1 MPETPSSTPPA
12 SIPSLKREG
21 GTAGAPLVTI
31 VTPAMNEEDN
41 LPALHKRIVSALEG
55 VPWEWIVV
63 DDQSTDKTYEV
74 MTDIA
79 REDRRVRCIRFA
91 RNFGSHTAIACGLH
105 HARGR
110 TATVMAADLQD
121 PPETIP
127 VLLDEWR
134 KGSHVVWAQRG
145 RREGEK
151 ASTLGFARIYYFI
164 MRRVVGIKQMPATGA
179 DFFLIDRR
187 VMDAFRGFR
196 EANVSI
202 FALLTWMGFRQSTVT
217 YTKEAR
223 KSGQSKWTFEKK
235 LKLVVDSITSFTYL
249 PIRLMSYFGFVSACL
264 GLLYA
269 SVVVINALR
278 GAQLPYG
285 WASTICV
292 ILVIGGIQMLMMGVL
307 GEYLWRALDESRAR
321 PRYIVESTSDWDIE
335 DARERADLDVPVV
348 KADHVSP
355 S

>member
-1 MPETPSSTPPA
+1 MGESTSSPPS
-12 SIPSLKREG
+12 SIPSLARQAP
-21 GTAGAPLVTI
+21 AGAAPVVTI
-31 VTPAMNEEDN
+31 VTPAMNEEEN
-41 LPALHKRIVSALEG
+41 LPALHARIVSALEG
-55 VPWEWIVV
+55 IAWEWIVV
-63 DDQSTDKTYEV
+63 DDQSTDRTYEV
-74 MTDIA
+74 MTSIA
-79 REDRRVRCIRFA
+79 RDDPRVRCIRFA

-105 HARGR
+105 HAKGR

-134 KGSHVVWAQRG
+134 KGFHVVWAQRG

-151 ASTLGFARIYYFI
+151 ASTVGFARVYYFI
-164 MRRVVGIKQMPATGA
+164 MRTIVGIKQMPATGA

-187 VMDAFRGFR
+187 VMEAFRGFR

-202 FALLTWMGFRQSTVT
+202 FALLTWMGFRQTIVT
-217 YTKEAR
+217 YTKQAR

-235 LKLVVDSITSFTYL
+235 LKLLVDSVTSFTYL

-278 GAQLPYG
+278 GVQLPYG
-285 WASTICV
+285 WSSTICV

-321 PRYIVESTSDWDIE
+321 PRYIVESTSDWEIE
-335 DARERADLDVPVV
+335 DARARSESVTDRT
-348 KADHVSP
+348 
-355 S
+355 